1 MQFIEA
7 TYAGNFIDKQLL
19 FDVFDEVNRYFTE
32 NDIAVRLV
40 YIGPLKLAPGYLINV
55 KTSKGNLRAYPLEA
69 LIETLY
75 SRLLQDIKENI
86 EQEEEDG
93 PKRIVMNKI
102 LALTTFPLIS
112 RNPYFDFYEKFL
124 GYHETITNLRIMV
137 LSTEPFYSEDTEKFR
152 MRLFK
157 GILHEIGHS
166 FGLEHCS
173 NECVMNPPKNLE
185 EWDIRPPTYCD
196 RCFLE
201 LRRNVE
207 YDYGHGF

>member
-7 TYAGNFIDKQLL
+7 TYVGNFIDKQML

-32 NDIAVRLV
+32 NNIDVRLV
-40 YIGPLKLAPGYLINV
+40 YIGPLKLAPGYLVSI
-55 KTSKGNLRAYPLEA
+55 KTSNGTLRAYPLEA

-75 SRLLQDIKENI
+75 SRLLQDIKELI
-86 EQEEEDG
+86 EQREGDDTG
-93 PKRIVMNKI
+93 IIMNKI

-124 GYHETITNLRIMV
+124 GYHETITNLRIMI
-137 LSTEPFYSEDTEKFR
+137 LSTEPFYSEDLENFK

-157 GILHEIGHS
+157 GVLHEIGHS

-173 NECVMNPPKNLE
+173 GECVMNPPGTIG
-185 EWDIRPPTYCD
+185 EWDLRPPTYCD

-201 LRRNVE
+201 LKRNAE
-207 YDYGHGF
+207 YDPGLKF